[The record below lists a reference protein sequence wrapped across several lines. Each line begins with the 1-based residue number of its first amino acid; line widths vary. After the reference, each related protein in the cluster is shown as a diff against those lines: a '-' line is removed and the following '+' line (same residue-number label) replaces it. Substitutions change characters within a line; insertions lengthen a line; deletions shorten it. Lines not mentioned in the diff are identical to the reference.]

1 MVSVLD
7 SNQHRTQNELLV
19 DLIAL
24 IIYYIRG
31 YSMVAQGCGLYFP
44 VVKTIFY
51 DQVQQVSKIL
61 LLTGENKIRIFKP
74 TVHCVPFLD
83 NLMNE

>member
-1 MVSVLD
+1 MVSVLY

-24 IIYYIRG
+24 IIYIRG
-31 YSMVAQGCGLYFP
+31 YCMVAQRRGLYFP

-51 DQVQQVSKIL
+51 DWVQQVSKIL
-61 LLTGENKIRIFKP
+61 FLTGENKIHIFKP
-74 TVHCVPFLD
+74 TVHCVRFLD
-83 NLMNE
+83 NLNE